1 MWMVRTSRQQLLRR
15 LGICIRGRDVGN
27 GSGVGDGSG
36 ASRTLRINGRT
47 GAGNGR
53 SGTGS

>member
-1 MWMVRTSRQQLLRR
+1 MWMARTSRQQLLRR

-27 GSGVGDGSG
+27 GSG
-36 ASRTLRINGRT
+36 ASRTLRINGR
-47 GAGNGR
+47 